1 MNRDQEFA
9 MVKDCQRG
17 DKKALDTLVR
27 QLQTP
32 VYNAAYRMLGSADEA
47 ADVTQTTFLKVFENL
62 HSFDPKYRLFSWT
75 YRIAVNEAVDQL
87 RRRNRLEP
95 LKSPPISDTDQPQ
108 EMTAASQLSREVQ
121 ATLLELNE
129 DQRAVIV
136 LHYFSDCSYHDI
148 GHILDLP
155 EKTVKSRLFSARQ
168 QLKNRLKQRGVFSS

>member
-1 MNRDQEFA
+1 
-9 MVKDCQRG
+9 MVRDCQQG

-121 ATLLELNE
+121 ATLLELSE
-129 DQRAVIV
+129 DQRTVIV